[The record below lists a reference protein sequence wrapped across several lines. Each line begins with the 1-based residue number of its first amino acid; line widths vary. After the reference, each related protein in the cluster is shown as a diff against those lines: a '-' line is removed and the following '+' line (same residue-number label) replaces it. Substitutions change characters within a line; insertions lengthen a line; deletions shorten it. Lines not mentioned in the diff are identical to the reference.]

1 MIAGQDT
8 YINGVLTNILSGI
21 ASAGA
26 VLARNTMLD
35 LQKLHSKINLEENR
49 LGMPNKIPM
58 RYAYGTARQGV
69 AVRTR

>member
-1 MIAGQDT
+1 M
-8 YINGVLTNILSGI
+8 LTNILSGI

-58 RYAYGTARQGV
+58 RYAYGVDTARQGV
-69 AVRTR
+69 AVQTR